1 MKLHEKLNSK
11 GYAIFSI
18 ENMKVFKKL
27 RDSVT
32 HKIFNKAE
40 KNINHLRK
48 KMAKM
53 SNIEI
58 NRSMINL
65 LSFSEGS
72 EMMINSC
79 QNIVEELCGK
89 ELFIQRRANT
99 IFNLPGKDQRRQWPH
114 YEMMSGIS
122 PFTYVLWAPFHDLDD
137 DGGVYYFDKKK
148 SYAIMKKEYSK
159 GIVNGPDIL
168 KMSHN
173 EKPIKLNFGEA
184 IVFNPFIL
192 HGNTAFESEFA
203 RIACSIR
210 FQSTKKPLMQRNS
223 DFLKYYKIN

>member
-1 MKLHEKLNSK
+1 
-11 GYAIFSI
+11 
-18 ENMKVFKKL
+18 
-27 RDSVT
+27 
-32 HKIFNKAE
+32 
-40 KNINHLRK
+40 
-48 KMAKM
+48 
-53 SNIEI
+53 
-58 NRSMINL
+58 
-65 LSFSEGS
+65 
-72 EMMINSC
+72 
-79 QNIVEELCGK
+79 
-89 ELFIQRRANT
+89 
-99 IFNLPGKDQRRQWPH
+99 
-114 YEMMSGIS
+114 
-122 PFTYVLWAPFHDLDD
+122 
-137 DGGVYYFDKKK
+137 
-148 SYAIMKKEYSK
+148 MKKEYSK